1 MESAV
6 KNGRR
11 SEPHECVYVGP
22 DQEPAME
29 TVENKAVPPS
39 VEFAKLVTL
48 SILGGNRGRYRPS
61 AHYQEQRKDRDFD
74 VFDIEYA
81 VRNGKCVGDGEY
93 SSKYKD
99 FKYVFR
105 CDIDGVEFDAVI
117 ALSAEH
123 DLINAPLL
131 VLVTGCWK
139 TKSGRR
145 RRRY

>member
-1 MESAV
+1 
-6 KNGRR
+6 
-11 SEPHECVYVGP
+11 
-22 DQEPAME
+22 ME
-29 TVENKAVPPS
+29 TVQHKHVPPS
-39 VEFAKLVTL
+39 TEFARSVSL

-61 AHYQEQRKDRDFD
+61 AHFQQQREDRDFD

-81 VRNGKCVGDGEY
+81 VRNGKCVDEGEY
-93 SSKYKD
+93 SDTHKD

-105 CDIDGVEFDAVI
+105 CDIDGIEFDAVI

-123 DLINAPLL
+123 DLLNSPLL
-131 VLVTGCWK
+131 ILITGCWK